1 MLLANRNIRALD
13 RVFDRMTS
21 FTGMHSPL
29 AAIDRVFDRLET
41 NVRVSHAPESGRY
54 TVYELKPVTYEVEV
68 NERGDVT
75 HRRLSNEELEVIA
88 ATEKAEA
95 DEAKGNTA

>member
-1 MLLANRNIRALD
+1 MLLANRNLRALD
-13 RVFDRMTS
+13 RAFDRMTS
-21 FTGMHSPL
+21 FTGMRSPL
-29 AAIDRVFDRLET
+29 AAIDSVFDQLERD
-41 NVRVSHAPESGRY
+41 VRVSCAPESGRY

-88 ATEKAEA
+88 ANEKAEA
-95 DEAKGNTA
+95 EEGKGNTA